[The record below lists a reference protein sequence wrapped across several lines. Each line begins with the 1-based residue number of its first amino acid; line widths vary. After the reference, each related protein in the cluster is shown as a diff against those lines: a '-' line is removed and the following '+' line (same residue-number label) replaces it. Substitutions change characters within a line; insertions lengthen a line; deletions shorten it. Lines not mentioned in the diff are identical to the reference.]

1 MKTRDRILE
10 CALQLFNEKGEPNV
24 STMEVANEMGISPGN
39 LYYLFHGKEPLL
51 LGLFERFQAELAPLL
66 DPPHD
71 VELAP
76 EDYWL
81 FLHLIVERLAHY
93 RFLFQDLSNLA
104 GRLPKLAKGIRN
116 LLNALKRTLASLLA
130 QLKAKGQLVSDTQAL
145 GQLVEQITMTLLFSL
160 DYQRILDRG
169 GEVRLVVYQIM
180 MLVAP
185 HLLPP
190 IKVATGEMGD
200 PHPSHRVVDGSLV
213 HGVETSGA
221 GAGVSP

>member
-10 CALQLFNEKGEPNV
+10 CALQLFNQKGEPNV
-24 STMEVANEMGISPGN
+24 STMEIANEMGISPGN
-39 LYYLFHGKEPLL
+39 LYYHFHGKEPLV
-51 LGLFERFQAELAPLL
+51 LGLFECFQQELRPLL
-66 DPPHD
+66 EPPAD
-71 VELAP
+71 AELAP

-130 QLKAKGQLVSDTQAL
+130 HLKAQGFLVSETQAL
-145 GQLVEQITMTLLFSL
+145 GQLVEQITLTLLFSL
-160 DYQRILDRG
+160 DYQRILGRE
-169 GEVRLVVYQIM
+169 GEVRLVVYSIM

-185 HLLPP
+185 HLQPLARR
-190 IKVATGEMGD
+190 ATEQMAL
-200 PHPSHRVVDGSLV
+200 RSLED
-213 HGVETSGA
+213 HH
-221 GAGVSP
+221 